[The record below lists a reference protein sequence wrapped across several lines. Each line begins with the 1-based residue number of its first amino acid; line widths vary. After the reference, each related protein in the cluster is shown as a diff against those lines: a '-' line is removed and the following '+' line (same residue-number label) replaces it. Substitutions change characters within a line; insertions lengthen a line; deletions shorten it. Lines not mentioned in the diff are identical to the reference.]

1 VPTTAVT
8 VLAFT
13 AHPYMGLWAQG
24 RPWNMVGIVAAQMT
38 FKMDA

>member
-1 VPTTAVT
+1 MSTNIAGKVGIVHIIIVPTTAVT

-24 RPWNMVGIVAAQMT
+24 RP
-38 FKMDA
+38 